1 MEQTKNKISGSKGF
15 SLEMH
20 KSLDNGTKVWKF
32 SHGSYKNTKDAI
44 ISINKIPVLKN
55 DLYPSGK
62 SLKLAISYERAE
74 IIYDKVESLCE
85 KVQQQMKLIDEL
97 SSVSLYRPL
106 KDTGKL
112 FVMKI
117 YGIPKELRESAE
129 STPGLL
135 LSGKLV
141 PRTICANKDA
151 VTVQYYFTENDD
163 L

>member
-1 MEQTKNKISGSKGF
+1 MEQTKNKTQF
-15 SLEMH
+15 SLELH

-32 SHGSYKNTKDAI
+32 SHGGYKNTMDAI

-85 KVQQQMKLIDEL
+85 KVQNFLKQNVDLFKSNVSL
-97 SSVSLYRPL
+97 SSPL

-117 YGIPKELRESAE
+117 YGIPKELKESAE
-129 STPGLL
+129 STPGIT

-141 PRTICANKDA
+141 PRTICENEKS
-151 VTVQYYFTENDD
+151 VTM
-163 L
+163 